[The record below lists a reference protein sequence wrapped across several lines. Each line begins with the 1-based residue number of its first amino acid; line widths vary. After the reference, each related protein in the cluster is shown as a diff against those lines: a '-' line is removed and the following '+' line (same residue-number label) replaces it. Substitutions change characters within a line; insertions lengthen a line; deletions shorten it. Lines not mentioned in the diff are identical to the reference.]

1 MIVSCPECNKRYQV
15 ESSLIPDQGRPV
27 RCASCGHV
35 WLQQSDVVEQIS
47 QNPRVQG
54 LKNVTA
60 NAKATKQS
68 SIMKPL
74 LGWGSFGVTVI
85 ALLGFILL
93 NQSHLTAYFPQSK
106 KIYSLLGI
114 SYPTLGE
121 GLAITDAKIIE
132 TSEGHFVVKGNL
144 VNISDQ
150 VRELTPLQV
159 KALGPD
165 DTCKHPDEN
174 NNCVIKHWQLT
185 LDHQS
190 LLPGE
195 QVPFESSPYPF
206 IKGAESVGVSF

>member
-15 ESSLIPDQGRPV
+15 ESGLIPDPGRQV

-35 WLQQSDVVEQIS
+35 WLQQSDVVERIS

-60 NAKATKQS
+60 NAKTTHQRK
-68 SIMKPL
+68 IWKPL
-74 LGWGSFGVTVI
+74 LGWGSFGIAAI
-85 ALLGFILL
+85 ALIGFILL
-93 NQSHLTAYFPQSK
+93 NQSTFTTYFPQSK
-106 KIYSLLGI
+106 KIYSMLGVSSPI
-114 SYPTLGE
+114 LGE
-121 GLAITDAKIIE
+121 GLAITDTKITE
-132 TSEGHFVVKGNL
+132 TSEGHFIVKGNVL
-144 VNISDQ
+144 NISDQ
-150 VRELTPLQV
+150 VRELTPLHI

-165 DTCKHPDEN
+165 NACKNPDEQR
-174 NNCVIKHWQLT
+174 NCVMKLWQLT

-195 QVPFESSPYPF
+195 QVPFESSPYPL